1 MSSRE
6 DQVKAAIAH
15 IILPPG
21 ISIRPW
27 TEADFPAIQRLSA
40 AEGWPT
46 PNERSD
52 DALTSWRNAWPALV
66 STGGETVIGFV
77 RALSDGAVTMYVA
90 ELLVDPA
97 YRGKGLGR
105 ALLDAC
111 HHLHP
116 TVRFDLLSTASSEP
130 FYEANGFRRFQG
142 FRKSYR

>member
-1 MSSRE
+1 MSDRP
-6 DQVKAAIAH
+6 DQVKATIAH
-15 IILPPG
+15 ITLPPG
-21 ISIRPW
+21 VSIRPW

-40 AEGWPT
+40 AERWPT
-46 PNERSD
+46 PIERPD

-66 STGGETVIGFV
+66 ATDGETVVGFV
-77 RALSDGAVTMYVA
+77 RTLSDGAVTAYVA

-97 YRGKGLGR
+97 CRGKGLGR

-130 FYEANGFRRFQG
+130 FYEASGFRRFQG

>member
-1 MSSRE
+1 MPSRE
-6 DQVKAAIAH
+6 DQVKATRSH
-15 IILPPG
+15 ISFPPG

-27 TEADFPAIQRLSA
+27 TEADFPAIRRLSA

-46 PNERSD
+46 PNERPD

-66 STGGETVIGFV
+66 AADGDAVIGFV
-77 RALSDGAVTMYVA
+77 
-90 ELLVDPA
+90 
-97 YRGKGLGR
+97 R

-116 TVRFDLLSTASSEP
+116 TVRLDLLATESSDA